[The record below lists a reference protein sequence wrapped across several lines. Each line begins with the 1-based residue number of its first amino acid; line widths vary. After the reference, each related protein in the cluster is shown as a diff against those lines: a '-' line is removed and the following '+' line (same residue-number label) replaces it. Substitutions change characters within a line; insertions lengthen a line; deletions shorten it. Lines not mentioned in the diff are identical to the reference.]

1 MTKER
6 AIEEIR
12 QHLNFLSEYGLIEY
26 ETADVLTVKLEE
38 IISKID
44 SSKEMESEVA
54 KYWTILKKL
63 NLPDDFDKPNN
74 NNKQQTKEKM
84 KLLKVITKILSSAS
98 KLNSEF
104 ILKLDKVLADL
115 QTVSN
120 QGGKLCV
127 ELSLDKDGKISVSTH
142 KELPRQTVPKEKK
155 VVKPV
160 VKTTKA
166 TTTKKK

>member
-12 QHLNFLSEYGLIEY
+12 NHLNFLSEYGLIEY
-26 ETADVLTVKLEE
+26 ETADVLAAKLEE

-74 NNKQQTKEKM
+74 NNK
-84 KLLKVITKILSSAS
+84 
-98 KLNSEF
+98 
-104 ILKLDKVLADL
+104 
-115 QTVSN
+115 
-120 QGGKLCV
+120 
-127 ELSLDKDGKISVSTH
+127 
-142 KELPRQTVPKEKK
+142 
-155 VVKPV
+155 
-160 VKTTKA
+160 
-166 TTTKKK
+166 

>member
-1 MTKER
+1 
-6 AIEEIR
+6 
-12 QHLNFLSEYGLIEY
+12 
-26 ETADVLTVKLEE
+26 
-38 IISKID
+38 
-44 SSKEMESEVA
+44 
-54 KYWTILKKL
+54 
-63 NLPDDFDKPNN
+63 
-74 NNKQQTKEKM
+74 M

-142 KELPRQTVPKEKK
+142 KELPRQTVPKENK

>member
-74 NNKQQTKEKM
+74 NNK
-84 KLLKVITKILSSAS
+84 
-98 KLNSEF
+98 
-104 ILKLDKVLADL
+104 
-115 QTVSN
+115 
-120 QGGKLCV
+120 
-127 ELSLDKDGKISVSTH
+127 
-142 KELPRQTVPKEKK
+142 
-155 VVKPV
+155 
-160 VKTTKA
+160 
-166 TTTKKK
+166 